1 MVFTW
6 ADARLIPR
14 AQYVSAETAS
24 TWLDEV
30 RAMIEHHDWPSYNM
44 TDTHA
49 DWRAF
54 LANHPRCPEIIGLGA
69 VHFEVHLLNV
79 TPRNRARYAFL
90 VRRVDGT
97 DVWIRPQ
104 DRAVGWGRLE
114 DWLPTETLAA
124 RSKSL
129 YRFDPA
135 DMLAGPSPDI
145 SRNAIIAFLREQRH
159 DSLVQCIIKLM
170 KVHARSEDSTLLN
183 S

>member
-69 VHFEVHLLNV
+69 VHFEVHLLDIIPPNEQC
-79 TPRNRARYAFL
+79 YAFV
-90 VRRVDGT
+90 VRRVHGT
-97 DVWIRPQ
+97 DAWVRPGT
-104 DRAVGWGRLE
+104 DTIGVGCLE
-114 DWLPTETLAA
+114 DWLPRRATATP
-124 RSKSL
+124 RGRPL
-129 YRFDPA
+129 YRLRPAAALLADPRPNIGR
-135 DMLAGPSPDI
+135 DEILL
-145 SRNAIIAFLREQRH
+145 FLQEQEH
-159 DSLVQCIIKLM
+159 DLRVQCIT
-170 KVHARSEDSTLLN
+170 TLIY
-183 S
+183 